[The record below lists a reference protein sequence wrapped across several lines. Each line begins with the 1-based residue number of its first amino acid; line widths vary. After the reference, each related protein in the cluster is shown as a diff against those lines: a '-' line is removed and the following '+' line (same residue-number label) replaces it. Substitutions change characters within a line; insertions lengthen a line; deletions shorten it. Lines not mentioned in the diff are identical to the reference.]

1 MNQKVEIMKG
11 ENVGTLSDEESRGL
25 VCLCSFP
32 IEDNHRTN
40 EEYEGSILMG
50 SSTDISLSSD

>member
-1 MNQKVEIMKG
+1 MKG
-11 ENVGTLSDEESRGL
+11 EHLGTLSYEESRGL

-40 EEYEGSILMG
+40 EEYKGNILMG